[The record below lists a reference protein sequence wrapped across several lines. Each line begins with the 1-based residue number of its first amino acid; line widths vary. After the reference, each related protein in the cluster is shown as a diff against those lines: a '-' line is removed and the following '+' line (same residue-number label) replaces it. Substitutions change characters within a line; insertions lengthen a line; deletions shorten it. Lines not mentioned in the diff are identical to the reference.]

1 MFVLF
6 RLGILVFIVMS
17 TTGSLLAA
25 VPTLDFSAWYASSM
39 IAAFAILFGL
49 AAYSF
54 LPLRGVEGRDRR
66 RVGGRLTL
74 RTKGN

>member
-6 RLGILVFIVMS
+6 RLGILAFIVMS

-54 LPLRGVEGRDRR
+54 YLCVEWKGGIADAL
-66 RVGGRLTL
+66 VGD
-74 RTKGN
+74 